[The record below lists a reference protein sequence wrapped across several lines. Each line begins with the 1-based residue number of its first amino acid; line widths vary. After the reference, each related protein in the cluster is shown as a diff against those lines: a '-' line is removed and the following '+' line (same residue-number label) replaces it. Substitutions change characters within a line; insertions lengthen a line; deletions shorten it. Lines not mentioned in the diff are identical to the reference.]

1 MWYKG
6 KIVRKTWTVKK
17 KGKDPEKQRR
27 EQRNESRPIRP
38 TSKQSQKCL
47 SGGTKVNEENKN
59 EECAQKV
66 PEAL

>member
-1 MWYKG
+1 
-6 KIVRKTWTVKK
+6 VKK